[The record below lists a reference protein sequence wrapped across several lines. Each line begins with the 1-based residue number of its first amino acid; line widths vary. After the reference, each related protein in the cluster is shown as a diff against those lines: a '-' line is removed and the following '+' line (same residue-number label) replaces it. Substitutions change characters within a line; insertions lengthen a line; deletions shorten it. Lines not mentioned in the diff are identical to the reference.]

1 LQGELDQIQFL
12 FGRNSL
18 QTIQRYLGCKH
29 RLRSAVHENLGL
41 KPQSETFIEGDL
53 AFRIWLTVR
62 IGVSEGVRY

>member
-18 QTIQRYLGCKH
+18 QTIQRYLGKH

-41 KPQSETFIEGDL
+41 KPQAETFIEVDFRGVIRLSKRDL
-53 AFRIWLTVR
+53 VILPP
-62 IGVSEGVRY
+62 